1 MKDVD
6 GKERPMWR
14 TLWWVPDGRHADE
27 PHPPLLLVFNRV
39 GPRNPNTVI
48 AQLAELTQR
57 HWQGTAYDGF
67 HGAT

>member
-14 TLWWVPDGRHADE
+14 TRWWVPDSRHGDQ
-27 PHPPLLLVFNRV
+27 PQPPLLLVFNRV

-57 HWQGTAYDGF
+57 HWQGTAYIES
-67 HGAT
+67 